1 MNRAGAARRPRT
13 PGRLAGRMAG
23 LSYVEVLIATLL
35 ITVALVPA
43 LEALAPGVTGA
54 VIHANRVEEHYARTS
69 RMEELLA
76 EPYALLDAAAEAAG
90 SPANSTAYS
99 DVVTL
104 ADGRQL
110 ARNVYLS
117 QYDAD
122 NADADGD
129 PFTGTED
136 DLLWLRVELAGGV
149 LDTLVSAH
157 D

>member
-1 MNRAGAARRPRT
+1 MNRAGASRRT
-13 PGRLAGRMAG
+13 LLPGTRVGRMAG

-43 LEALAPGVTGA
+43 LEALSPGVAGA
-54 VIHANRVEEHYARTS
+54 GLHAGRVEEHYARTG

-76 EPYALLDAAAEAAG
+76 KPFAQLDAAALAAG
-90 SPANSTAYS
+90 GPANASGYS
-99 DVVTL
+99 DVITL
-104 ADGRQL
+104 AGSRQV

-117 QYDAD
+117 RYDAD
-122 NADADGD
+122 NADADDD
-129 PFTGTED
+129 PFTGTEN
-136 DLLWLRVELAGGV
+136 DLLWLRVEIAGGV